1 MGGTLGVL
9 YGSAR
14 AATRA
19 VSRTTDGRRVAG
31 LGVYSVIARLESM
44 RMRSRR
50 AMGMLSRRAIISTE
64 GRRAAGLGFRSV
76 RARRRQLVPLQAL

>member
-1 MGGTLGVL
+1 MGGTVGVL

-19 VSRTTDGRRVAG
+19 VSRTTDGRRAAG

-44 RMRSRR
+44 RM
-50 AMGMLSRRAIISTE
+50 LSWRAIISTE

-76 RARRRQLVPLQAL
+76 RARRRQLVTGPADY